1 MEKQKR
7 MPCPICK
14 LEEQDVWVFNGGER
28 LSLNCPCCGP
38 FTITRTAAAT
48 AERKGLGPKLSAWIR
63 EQSESGIPVP
73 EINAKMLEELEA
85 KLPTYKVAEKH
96 IHLLRALERRTAS
109 PGQAVAVV
117 LRFDYPLAWAAGE
130 EELIYLL
137 RSLIERNLARRTDG
151 PSDLNDSF
159 AFKFEITSDGW
170 AFVQDAQLGAQSKS
184 EGFLDQV
191 YNEVNNYFK
200 GHSEDVY
207 TKLQKAAQLIGSSD
221 PEDLSLLLTQVRRAI
236 KSAADYF
243 YPTKD
248 ALVKCADGKERQ
260 LGDEQYLN
268 RLQEYLATAFE
279 QSSSRDLLRAELDHL
294 AVFARRLNE
303 VASKGIHSDVSA
315 REAKQGLLGLYMFL
329 YNVISH
335 LQEKSS

>member
-1 MEKQKR
+1 

-14 LEEQDVWVFNGGER
+14 LEEQDVWVFDGVER
-28 LSLNCPCCGP
+28 LSLICPCCGE

-48 AERKGLGPKLSAWIR
+48 AGRKGLGPKLSAWIR

-73 EINAKMLEELEA
+73 EIDVKMLKELEA
-85 KLPTYKVAEKH
+85 KLPTHKVAEKQ
-96 IHLLRALERRTAS
+96 IRLLRALERRTAS
-109 PGQAVAVV
+109 PGQAVDVI

-159 AFKFEITSDGW
+159 VFKFGITPDGW
-170 AFVQDAQLGAQSKS
+170 AFLQSAQPAAQSKS

-191 YNEVNNYFK
+191 HNEVNNYFK
-200 GHSEDVY
+200 VHSEDVY
-207 TKLQKAAQLIGSSD
+207 AKLQKAGQLIGSSD

-243 YPTKD
+243 YPATD
-248 ALVKCADGKERQ
+248 ALIICADGKERQ

-279 QSSSRDLLRAELDHL
+279 QSSSRDLLRAELDQL

-303 VASKGIHSDVSA
+303 VASKGVHSDVSA
-315 REAKQGLLGLYMFL
+315 REAKQGFLGLYTFL
-329 YNVISH
+329 YDVILR
-335 LQEKSS
+335 LQERSS